1 MHMSLRKGLFG
12 LGMFIFC
19 FGMVCAK
26 TVKVD
31 CFKGKSINAVLN
43 AHKNAEE
50 LIIEI
55 DGTCKEDVIVQRDN
69 VTLIG
74 INPKVAPGLPADG
87 IEAASMDDAPPFFGT
102 TVTIRASLNVTLE
115 NLRITGG
122 ARNGIVVLH
131 SGKPQAGRVIV
142 SNCLL
147 ENNNIRGLGLFNSHV
162 RVEDTTFS
170 GNGIGIT
177 ANESVIRC
185 FDCTFDEDS
194 LALAVLN
201 HSLGTLIH
209 STVDGSYRAINK
221 SLIKLRDTDQMDN
234 PDGNVIS
241 DDSQLQA
248 DHNSSV
254 LGPSTFSI
262 FSSGFLASE
271 RGGFATH
278 TGDMTCESGSDVFCD
293 DPTTQIIDGTSDCS
307 SCMPSP

>member
-12 LGMFIFC
+12 LGMFIYC
-19 FGMVCAK
+19 FGMVSAK

-43 AHKNAEE
+43 AHKNVEE

-55 DGTCKEDVIVQRDN
+55 DGICNEDIIVQRDN

-74 INPKVAPGLPADG
+74 INLDGSGYPTDG

-122 ARNGIVVLH
+122 DRNGIAVLH

-185 FDCTFDEDS
+185 FNCTFDEDS
-194 LALAVLN
+194 LALSLLN
-201 HSLGTLIH
+201 HSLGTLIR

-221 SLIKLRDTDQMDN
+221 SLIKLVSTVQMDN

-262 FSSGFLASE
+262 FSSGFLAS
-271 RGGFATH
+271 RGGVATH
-278 TGDMTCESGSDVFCD
+278 DGDMTCESGSDVFCAE
-293 DPTTQIIDGTSDCS
+293 PTDQIIGGTSDCS